1 MTRDAASSLGPG
13 GQAVR
18 LSFWFV
24 VAAAALAA
32 CGWGFSNVRRIPAD
46 GRAVVMRFGA
56 YVRKQDAGLLIAWPH
71 PFETVV
77 MVPGRAQVLS
87 LPIRALQ
94 RDARASVADSAA
106 TGNPADA
113 APDGSPPLDRST
125 SLDDD
130 ATEEVASRAKRL
142 PDALAGSG
150 YMLTGDNGVV
160 QLNATLYY
168 RVVDPYAYVLQK
180 DRLDAALERIV
191 SAAAVRVAAGRD
203 IDSILVARPE
213 QRVSEQRMAL
223 ERDQLRTDVAREIER
238 HLDALEH
245 ARAGLGVEVV
255 RVDLQAAFPAAAVGA
270 FTAVLTSLQQAE
282 RDVAEARTFGERQ
295 RQDGDER
302 ADRILADAQAN
313 AVERVAQ
320 ARASTAAIAQL
331 EQAVQARSDPGL
343 VARVYRDRMGPILA
357 KVHVTTVDPHDT
369 SNLILPGNAR

>member
-1 MTRDAASSLGPG
+1 MSRDASSSLGPG

-18 LSFWFV
+18 VSFWFV
-24 VAAAALAA
+24 VAVAVVAAGAWA
-32 CGWGFSNVRRIPAD
+32 FSNVRRIPAD

-56 YVRKQDAGLLIAWPH
+56 FVRKQDAGLLIAWPR

-77 MVPGRAQVLS
+77 MVPGSAHVLS
-87 LPIRALQ
+87 LPIRSLQ
-94 RDARASVADSAA
+94 RDARASAADAGASGAA
-106 TGNPADA
+106 AGTGAAQPADE
-113 APDGSPPLDRST
+113 APPEGAQMPEAL
-125 SLDDD
+125 
-130 ATEEVASRAKRL
+130 L

-150 YMLTGDNGVV
+150 YMLTGDDGVV

-191 SAAAVRVAAGRD
+191 SASALQVAAARD

-223 ERDQLRTDVAREIER
+223 ERDQLRTDVAHEIER
-238 HLDALEH
+238 HLDALEREH
-245 ARAGLGVEVV
+245 AGLGVEVV

-282 RDVAEARTFGERQ
+282 RNVAEARTFAEQHRQ
-295 RQDGDER
+295 EGQQH
-302 ADRILADAQAN
+302 ADTILANAQAS

-320 ARASTAAIAQL
+320 ARSSTAAIAQL
-331 EQAVQARSDPGL
+331 EQAAQAGSDPGL
-343 VARVYRDRMGPILA
+343 MARLYRDRMQQILS

>member
-1 MTRDAASSLGPG
+1 MTRDASSSLGPG

-18 LSFWFV
+18 LAFWFV
-24 VAAAALAA
+24 VAAAVLAA
-32 CGWGFSNVRRIPAD
+32 CGWGVSNVRRIPAD

-56 YVRKQDAGLLIAWPH
+56 YVRKQDAGLLVAWPR

-87 LPIRALQ
+87 LPIAALQ

-106 TGNPADA
+106 PSPSPDA
-113 APDGSPPLDRST
+113 SLDGSTPVGRST

-130 ATEEVASRAKRL
+130 APEGHASTAALL

-150 YMLTGDNGVV
+150 YLLTGDNGVV
-160 QLNATLYY
+160 QLYATLYY

-191 SAAAVRVAAGRD
+191 SASAVQVAAGRD

-223 ERDQLRTDVAREIER
+223 ERDQLRTDVAREIEK
-238 HLDALEH
+238 HLNALE
-245 ARAGLGVEVV
+245 RAHTGFGVEVV

-282 RDVAEARTFGERQ
+282 RNVAEARTFAERQ
-295 RQDGDER
+295 RQDGEER

-320 ARASTAAIAQL
+320 ARASTAAIEQL
-331 EQAVQARSDPGL
+331 EQAEQAQSDPGL
-343 VARVYRDRMGPILA
+343 VARVYRDRMQPILA
-357 KVHVTTVDPHDT
+357 KVHVTTIDPHDT